1 MRKIGLFFGS
11 FNPIHIG
18 HLIIGNAMLAH
29 CDLDEVWFVVD
40 LDEVWFVVSPQNPL
54 KERKTL
60 LADQQRLEMVRL
72 AVHDN
77 YRMRACDVEFHLP
90 IPSYTVLTLAHLG
103 DKYRDKQ
110 FCLIMGS
117 DNLETFERWRNW
129 EFILEHYQIYVYPR
143 PGHTDCKLASHP
155 NVTMVEV
162 PQIDISSTYIRVV
175 LFAQGWAVTPH
186 RMGLAPC
193 VAVGGTCWRR
203 CRAVILSCCG
213 CGSSFP
219 GRQSK

>member
-29 CDLDEVWFVVD
+29 CD

-77 YRMRACDVEFHLP
+77 YRMRACDVEFH
-90 IPSYTVLTLAHLG
+90 
-103 DKYRDKQ
+103 
-110 FCLIMGS
+110 
-117 DNLETFERWRNW
+117 LETFERWRNW

-162 PQIDISSTYIRVV
+162 PQIDISSTYIREQIR
-175 LFAQGWAVTPH
+175 QGHDVRYLLPEPVYQYLTEMH
-186 RMGLAPC
+186 
-193 VAVGGTCWRR
+193 
-203 CRAVILSCCG
+203 
-213 CGSSFP
+213 FYEK
-219 GRQSK
+219 Q